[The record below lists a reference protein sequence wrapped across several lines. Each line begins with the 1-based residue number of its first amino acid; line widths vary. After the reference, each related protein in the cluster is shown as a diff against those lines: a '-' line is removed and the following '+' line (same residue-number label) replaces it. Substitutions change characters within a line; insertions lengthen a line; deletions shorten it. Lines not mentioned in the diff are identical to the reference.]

1 MEKFESYRPKSLLE
15 LSDTEVA
22 ELSSDDQ
29 HELAELV
36 LLESR
41 ETIEFLSAEI
51 DEMDEEIFSLDSF
64 YEIQEVIEEYKML
77 MNDLGI
83 TDEDFEK
90 HLQFLLEKIER
101 KNPISKV
108 AEQNRGN
115 VLVHS
120 SDLTSL
126 QNLLET
132 RADVSEVCTTA
143 GSLRKKG
150 DVFRP
155 KKKSIHAGLIF
166 DPRQASACF
175 SKDVGSHTSQGK
187 RVLEPRFEQFRCAS
201 LDEAL
206 EGQSGKRVEAWIDT
220 QIARPVALLLIDTDK
235 GQEAIKL
242 AKQYNLSVL
251 FNSHLYE

>member
-22 ELSSDDQ
+22 ELSPDDQ
-29 HELAELV
+29 HELIDLV

-41 ETIEFLSAEI
+41 ETMEALSAEI
-51 DEMDEEIFSLDSF
+51 DNMDEEIFSLDSF
-64 YEIQEVIEEYKML
+64 YEIQAVIEEYKIL
-77 MNDLGI
+77 MEDLGI
-83 TDEDFEK
+83 ADEDFEK
-90 HLQFLLEKIER
+90 HLQFLLNKIKE
-101 KNPISKV
+101 KNPISEV
-108 AEQNRGN
+108 AEHNRGN

-126 QNLLET
+126 QNLLRT
-132 RADVSEVCTTA
+132 KATISEVCATA

-166 DPRQASACF
+166 DPRRASAWF

-187 RVLEPRFEQFRCAS
+187 RVLEPRFEQFRCTT
-201 LDEAL
+201 LDDAIAK
-206 EGQSGKRVEAWIDT
+206 QSGERIEGWVDT
-220 QIARPVALLLIDTDK
+220 QIARPVALLLIDPDK
-235 GQEAIKL
+235 NDEAIQL
-242 AKQYNLSVL
+242 ARQHNFPVL
-251 FNSHLYE
+251 FNSQLYE

>member
-1 MEKFESYRPKSLLE
+1 MEKFESYRPTSLLE

-22 ELSSDDQ
+22 DLSPDDQ
-29 HELAELV
+29 HELIGLV

-41 ETIEFLSAEI
+41 ETIEALSTEI
-51 DEMDEEIFSLDSF
+51 DGMDEEIFSLDSF
-64 YEIQEVIEEYKML
+64 YEIQAVIEEYKML
-77 MNDLGI
+77 MQDLGI

-90 HLQFLLEKIER
+90 HLQFLLEKIEK
-101 KNPISKV
+101 KNPISEV

-126 QNLLET
+126 RNLLET
-132 RADVSEVCTTA
+132 RADISEVCTTA

-155 KKKSIHAGLIF
+155 KEKSIHAGLIF
-166 DPRQASACF
+166 DPRQASAWF
-175 SKDVGSHTSQGK
+175 SKDVGSHTSRGK
-187 RVLEPRFEQFRCAS
+187 RVLEPRFEQFKCAT
-201 LDEAL
+201 LDDAL
-206 EGQSGKRVEAWIDT
+206 ARQSGERVEAWVDT
-220 QIARPVALLLIDTDK
+220 QIARPIALLLIDPEKND
-235 GQEAIKL
+235 EAIQF
-242 AKQYNLSVL
+242 ARQHNFPVL

>member
-1 MEKFESYRPKSLLE
+1 MEKYESYKPKGLLE
-15 LSDTEVA
+15 LSDVEVA
-22 ELSSDDQ
+22 ELSPNDQ
-29 HELAELV
+29 HELIELV

-41 ETIEFLSAEI
+41 ETIESLSAEI
-51 DEMDEEIFSLDSF
+51 DKMDEEIFSLDSF
-64 YEIQEVIEEYKML
+64 YEIQAVIEEYKVL
-77 MNDLGI
+77 MENLSV

-90 HLQFLLEKIER
+90 YLQFLLEKIEN
-101 KNPISKV
+101 KNPISEV
-108 AEQNRGN
+108 ARQSSNN

-126 QNLLET
+126 KNLLRT
-132 RADVSEVCTTA
+132 NTDSSEVCATT

-166 DPRQASACF
+166 DSRQASAWF

-187 RVLEPRFEQFRCAS
+187 RVLEPRFEQFRCVS

-206 EGQSGKRVEAWIDT
+206 DKQSGERVEAWIDT
-220 QIARPVALLLIDTDK
+220 QIARPIALLIIDPDK
-235 GQEAIKL
+235 SDEAVQL
-242 AKQYNLSVL
+242 ARQNNLPVL